1 MNELSLYKTLGYEFL
16 AKLKKGMYL
25 DILVNGHPIIPIEQL
40 EKLVEFI
47 NDIYLRADDN
57 IDEEYYFHV
66 VNTLLKSETPEQI
79 IKHGKDYILG
89 MVTLWMIY

>member
-1 MNELSLYKTLGYEFL
+1 MNELVLYKQLGYEFL

-25 DILVNGHPIIPIEQL
+25 EILITNVPIIPIEQL

-57 IDEEYYFHV
+57 IDEEYYIYV
-66 VNTLLKSETPEQI
+66 ANELLRTESVEQI
-79 IKHGKDYILG
+79 IEQGRNNFLERISHGN
-89 MVTLWMIY
+89 

>member
-1 MNELSLYKTLGYEFL
+1 MNELVLYKQLGYEFL

-25 DILVNGHPIIPIEQL
+25 EILITNHPIIPIEQL

-57 IDEEYYFHV
+57 IDEEYYIYV
-66 VNTLLKSETPEQI
+66 ANELLRTESVEQI
-79 IKHGKDYILG
+79 IEQGRNNFLERISYG
-89 MVTLWMIY
+89 N

>member
-1 MNELSLYKTLGYEFL
+1 MNELILYKQLGYEFL

-25 DILVNGHPIIPIEQL
+25 EILITNHPIIPIEQL

-57 IDEEYYFHV
+57 IDEEYYIYV
-66 VNTLLKSETPEQI
+66 ANELLRTESVEQI
-79 IKHGKDYILG
+79 IEQGRNNFLERISYG
-89 MVTLWMIY
+89 N

>member
-1 MNELSLYKTLGYEFL
+1 MNELVLYKQLGYEFL

-25 DILVNGHPIIPIEQL
+25 EILITNHPIIPIEQL

-57 IDEEYYFHV
+57 IDEEYYIYV
-66 VNTLLKSETPEQI
+66 ANELLRTESVEQI
-79 IKHGKDYILG
+79 IEQGRINFLERISYG
-89 MVTLWMIY
+89 N

>member
-1 MNELSLYKTLGYEFL
+1 MIELVLYKQLGYEFL

-25 DILVNGHPIIPIEQL
+25 EILITNHPIIPIEQL

-57 IDEEYYFHV
+57 IDEEYYIYV
-66 VNTLLKSETPEQI
+66 ANELLRTESVEQI
-79 IKHGKDYILG
+79 IEQGRNNFLERISYG
-89 MVTLWMIY
+89 N